1 MIDKLTAMYEELKD
15 LIESELGKE
24 DVRLSCDLTDKKLN
38 ACITEAAQ
46 TKMEVSSDKESY
58 SRLLTTSALNC
69 LDAGLSACVNKEDFK
84 VSNIYKEAEFNLFLD
99 DKGFWGIK
107 SITIKCDKKKIKEE
121 QMQKIKN
128 CLMVFKQ
135 SCSQD
140 WEKNAIEINLE
151 MID

>member
-1 MIDKLTAMYEELKD
+1 MIDRLKVMYEELKD

-24 DVRLSCDLTDKKLN
+24 EVRLSCHLTDKKLT
-38 ACITEAAQ
+38 ACISEAAQ
-46 TKMEVSSDKESY
+46 TKMEVSSDKKSY
-58 SRLLTTSALNC
+58 SRLLTTTVLNC

-84 VSNIYKEAEFNLFLD
+84 VSNIYKEAEFYLVLD

-107 SITIKCDKKKIKEE
+107 SITMKCDKKKIKEE

-140 WEKNAIEINLE
+140 WEKNTIEINFE
-151 MID
+151 VID